1 MKFFYFRSEN
11 IEHRRRG
18 IKVMMRW
25 SKALL
30 NTLREAPQ
38 DAEITSHKLMIRAG
52 MLRKLGGG
60 LYTYMPL
67 GMRALRKLEAIVR
80 EEMENAGAQET
91 LFPILQ
97 PADLWKQTGRW
108 ETMGPGMFRVKD
120 RKDAWYVLAPT
131 AEEAFTALAK
141 NEISSYR
148 QLPCTIYQMQDK
160 FRDEIRPR
168 FGLIRGKEFIMKDA
182 YSFDADEAGADVSYK
197 TMYDAYVRIFKRAGL
212 KATPVEADTGD
223 IGGNFSHEFMVFAE
237 SGEDGILYCDGCGYA
252 ANQERAERKT
262 VTTPYTVEAGPM
274 EAIATPGQHSCE
286 EVAKFLQA
294 PIDRVIKSMVLL
306 ANGEPIMVLVP
317 GNREV
322 NEPKL
327 RRFLNGAKIEE
338 ADEATILK
346 VAGPVGSIGPVGVS
360 IPVYADK
367 SLEGMAD
374 GIIGANKEG
383 FHTQHVSLARDVKVL
398 AYEDLALVTKGD
410 LCPKCGQPLD
420 VRRGTEVGQC
430 FKLGTKYST
439 AMGATYLDENG
450 VAQVLTMGCY
460 GIGVSRTLQAIV
472 EQSNDANGIIWPA
485 SVAPYQVNLLI
496 LDPDNPDVVAKAEAL
511 AIALEARGI
520 DVFID
525 DRAER
530 PGVKFK
536 DADLIGLP
544 IRVVAGTKGFEKGGF
559 EIRRRIE
566 KDSTI
571 VAPEDAVE
579 TIATLLAS
587 EI

>member
-1 MKFFYFRSEN
+1 
-11 IEHRRRG
+11 
-18 IKVMMRW
+18 MMRW

-80 EEMENAGAQET
+80 EEMEKAGAQET

-108 ETMGPGMFRVKD
+108 ETMGPGMFRVQD
-120 RKDAWYVLAPT
+120 RKDMWYVLSPT

-182 YSFDADEAGADVSYK
+182 YSFDANEEAADASYK
-197 TMYDAYVRIFKRAGL
+197 AMYDAYVRIFARAGL

-237 SGEDGILYCDGCGYA
+237 SGEDGILHCATCGYA

-262 VTTPYTVEAGPM
+262 VQTPYTTEAGAM
-274 EAIATPGQHSCE
+274 EEVATPGQHSCE
-286 EVAKFLQA
+286 EVAKFLQE

-306 ANGEPIMVLVP
+306 ANGEPVMVLVP
-317 GNREV
+317 GDREV

-383 FHTQHVSLARDVKVL
+383 FHVKHVSLARDTKIV
-398 AYEDLALVTKGD
+398 AYEDLTVVTKGD

-420 VRRGTEVGQC
+420 IRRGTEVGQC
-430 FKLGTKYST
+430 FKLGTKYSK

-496 LDPDNPDVVAKAEAL
+496 LDPDNPEVVAKAETL
-511 AIALEARGI
+511 AADLEARGI

-544 IRVVAGTKGFEKGGF
+544 VRVVAGAKGFEKGGF
-559 EIRRRIE
+559 EIRRRTE
-566 KDSTI
+566 KDSAI
-571 VAPEDAVE
+571 IAPEQAVE
-579 TIATLLAS
+579 TIAQLLS
-587 EI
+587 TEI